1 MCQQTQCRVVRGSD
15 RLLVNDA
22 QKTAWNGVGHKTCK
36 KAAEGDAD
44 IVIFD
49 LEDAVVESGKEG
61 ARASI
66 AEFLSGKSEDE
77 RARLWVRINPL
88 DGPWAADD
96 LAAVIPAR
104 PGGIMLPKSRGRHDV
119 EELDRLITP
128 LEDENGIATG
138 STPVIA
144 LVTETAAAMFTTG
157 DYGGAPRL
165 AAMTWGAEDLADS
178 LGAQSNKDFEGD
190 FAFTYKLARS
200 LCLLGAAAAEVVPVE
215 TIDTNFRDLQALRKR
230 AIEVRRQGYRGMLAI
245 HPAQVPVINE
255 AFTPSDEEVAEAREI
270 VDLFEANPGAGT
282 IGWKGG
288 MLDRPHL
295 SRARQLLAQVED

>member
-1 MCQQTQCRVVRGSD
+1 MTEAPQPQIRMRSWLFAPGDSVKKMT
-15 RLLVNDA
+15 
-22 QKTAWNGVGHKTCK
+22 
-36 KAAEGDAD
+36 KAAEGAAD
-44 IVIFD
+44 IVLFD
-49 LEDAVVESGKEG
+49 LEDAVVESGKAS
-61 ARASI
+61 ARAAI
-66 AEFLSGKSEDE
+66 AEFLAGKSAEE

-88 DGPWAADD
+88 DGEWTADD
-96 LAAVIPAR
+96 LAAIMPAR
-104 PGGIMLPKSRGRHDV
+104 PGGIMLPKSRGRGDV
-119 EELDRLITP
+119 EELDRQMTA
-128 LEDENGIATG
+128 LEVENGIAPG

-178 LGAQSNKDFEGD
+178 LGAQSNKDFDGD

-215 TIDTNFRDLQALRKR
+215 TIDTNFRDLEALRKR

-255 AFTPSDEEVAEAREI
+255 AFTPSEEEVAEAREI
-270 VDLFEANPGAGT
+270 VELFEADPSAGT

>member
-1 MCQQTQCRVVRGSD
+1 MTEASQPQIRMRSWLFAPGDSVKKMT
-15 RLLVNDA
+15 
-22 QKTAWNGVGHKTCK
+22 
-36 KAAEGDAD
+36 KAAEGAAD
-44 IVIFD
+44 IVLFD
-49 LEDAVVESGKEG
+49 LEDAVVESGKAS
-61 ARASI
+61 ARAAI
-66 AEFLSGKSEDE
+66 AEFLAGKSVEE

-88 DGPWAADD
+88 DGEWTADD
-96 LAAVIPAR
+96 LAAIMPAR
-104 PGGIMLPKSRGRHDV
+104 PGGIMLPKSRGRGDV
-119 EELDRLITP
+119 EELDRQMTA
-128 LEDENGIATG
+128 LEVENGIAPG

-178 LGAQSNKDFEGD
+178 LGAQSNKDFDGD

-215 TIDTNFRDLQALRKR
+215 TIDTNFRDLEALRKR

-255 AFTPSDEEVAEAREI
+255 AFTPSEEEIAEAREI
-270 VDLFEANPGAGT
+270 VELFEADPSAGT